1 VHLRD
6 DFAVFCSKAASA
18 GRFGGS
24 RLPCAYFGRASRAL
38 KVRLLQPKKRE
49 GNQRTFMDAAVPKS
63 RRALAVI
70 LAAGEG
76 TRMKSAV
83 PKVLHR
89 IAGRTLLA
97 HVLEAVR
104 EAGIEDV
111 AIVIAPDRDDLAAEV
126 RRLVPGASI
135 HIQSERRGTAHAVL
149 AAREALGKGHEDVLV
164 VFADTP
170 LIGPATLRRLCAALE
185 TGNAVVAL
193 GFEAKD
199 PTGYGRLI
207 RDGEGSLV
215 AIREHR
221 DASAAERASTLCN
234 AGLMA
239 LSGRQAL
246 PILEAIGND
255 NAQREFYLP
264 DAVAVAR
271 RSGLQAGTILAS
283 EEEVMGINDRVQLA
297 EAEAVMQKR
306 LREQAMRNG
315 ATLVA
320 PGTVF
325 FSADTQI
332 GRDVVIEPHVV
343 FGPGVVV
350 EDGAIIHSFSHL
362 EGARVGKG
370 VSVGPFA
377 RLRPGANLLEGS
389 RVGNFVEIK
398 AAEIGRGAK
407 VNHLSYIGD
416 ATVGA
421 ASNIGA
427 GTITC
432 NYDGYAKHRTEIGD
446 NAFIGTNS
454 SLVAPVKIGAR
465 AYIASG
471 SVITE
476 DVAPDALAL
485 GRGRQIEKPGWAR
498 EFRETNKGVK
508 TGHK

>member
-1 VHLRD
+1 
-6 DFAVFCSKAASA
+6 
-18 GRFGGS
+18 
-24 RLPCAYFGRASRAL
+24 
-38 KVRLLQPKKRE
+38 
-49 GNQRTFMDAAVPKS
+49 MDAAVSKP

-89 IAGRTLLA
+89 VAGRTLLA
-97 HVLEAVR
+97 HVLNAVR
-104 EAGIEDV
+104 KAEIDDLAVVIGPDREDV
-111 AIVIAPDRDDLAAEV
+111 AAEA
-126 RRLVPGASI
+126 RRVFAGASV
-135 HIQSERRGTAHAVL
+135 HVQAERRGTAHAVL
-149 AAREALGKGHEDVLV
+149 AARETLGDGHDDILVL
-164 VFADTP
+164 FADTP
-170 LIGPATLRRLCAALE
+170 LIDATTLRHLLEALA
-185 TGNAVVAL
+185 TGKAVVAL

-199 PTGYGRLI
+199 PTGYGRLV
-207 RDGEGSLV
+207 READGSLA

-221 DASAAERASTLCN
+221 DASAAERALTLCN

-239 LSGRQAL
+239 LCGRQAL

-255 NAQREFYLP
+255 NAQKEFYLP
-264 DAVAVAR
+264 DAVEIAR
-271 RSGLQAGTILAS
+271 QSGLQAGTILAS

-297 EAEAVMQKR
+297 EAEAAMQRR

-315 ATLVA
+315 ATLIA
-320 PGTVF
+320 PETVF
-325 FSADTQI
+325 LSADTEI

-350 EDGAIIHSFSHL
+350 EDCAIIHSFSHL
-362 EGARVGKG
+362 EGARIGKG

-377 RLRPGANLLEGS
+377 RLRPGANLQEGS

-398 AAEIGRGAK
+398 AAEIGRRAK

-416 ATVGA
+416 ASVGA
-421 ASNIGA
+421 GSNIGA

-432 NYDGYAKHRTEIGD
+432 NYDGFAKHRTEIGA

-454 SLVAPVKIGAR
+454 SLVAPVKIGAG
-465 AYIASG
+465 AYIGSG
-471 SVITE
+471 SVITD

-485 GRGRQIEKPGWAR
+485 GRGRQVEKPGWAKK
-498 EFRETNKGVK
+498 FRESHKGVK